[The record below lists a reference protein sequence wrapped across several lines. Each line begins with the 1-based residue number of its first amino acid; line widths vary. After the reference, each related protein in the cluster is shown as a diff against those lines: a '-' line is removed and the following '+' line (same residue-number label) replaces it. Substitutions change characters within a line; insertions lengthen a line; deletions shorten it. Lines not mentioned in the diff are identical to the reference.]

1 MKPALMR
8 AAAALAL
15 AIGVVR
21 ARRSSVRSKGSD
33 PLTSTGVRP
42 PLESLVRTILKHPWL
57 TLAALAIAVGIGGLI
72 VVVSGVVSIK
82 ASSGHW
88 RITAAILDLAK
99 ARSVNTHSLGIRP
112 PFPLDDPALI
122 LRGAT
127 HYESGCYPCHGRP
140 GVPVPPVMAVMTPPP
155 PELSPRIQRW
165 RPQDLFSIVKHG
177 IKFTGM
183 PAWPAPQRDDE
194 VWAMVAFLQ
203 RMPQLHGAAYRALVF
218 GGTAPASTAPR
229 AVREICWRCHGVD
242 GVGHGSGAFPSLAGQ
257 RATYLYGSLRAFSDR
272 RRFSG
277 IMATVAAT
285 LDDQMMREA
294 AAYYE
299 RLPARPVGEA
309 NDASARARG
318 ESIAARGIP
327 DRDIPACAECH
338 GPARTPKNP
347 AYPVIARQHA
357 RYLALQL
364 ELLQQRR
371 RGGSGFENLMHIF
384 VGRLG
389 AEEIRDVTLYYSSLQ
404 QSAAP

>member
-1 MKPALMR
+1 MR

-21 ARRSSVRSKGSD
+21 ARRSVPGR
-33 PLTSTGVRP
+33 PVVRP
-42 PLESLVRTILKHPWL
+42 IFESLVRTILKHPWL
-57 TLAALAIAVGIGGLI
+57 TLAALATAAMIGGLI
-72 VVVSGVVSIK
+72 VVISGVMPIK

-99 ARSVNTHSLGIRP
+99 VRSVKTHSLGIRP
-112 PFPLDDPALI
+112 PFPLDDSALI
-122 LRGAT
+122 LRGAG
-127 HYESGCYPCHGRP
+127 HYENGCYPCHGRP
-140 GVPVPPVMAVMTPPP
+140 GSRIPVVMAPMTPPP
-155 PELSPRIQRW
+155 PDLVPRIGRW

-183 PAWPAPQRDDE
+183 PAWPAQQRDDE
-194 VWAMVAFLQ
+194 VWAMVAFLR
-203 RMPQLHGAAYRALVF
+203 RMPDLDGAAYRALVF
-218 GGTAPASTAPR
+218 GQADDASTAPR
-229 AVREICWRCHGVD
+229 AVREICGRCHGVD
-242 GVGHGSGAFPSLAGQ
+242 GLGRGSGAFPSLAGQ
-257 RATYLYGSLRAFSDR
+257 RAAYLYGSLRAFADR

-285 LDDQMMREA
+285 LDDQTMRET

-299 RLPARPVGEA
+299 RLPARPAEQA

-318 ESIAARGIP
+318 ESIAARGMP

-338 GPARTPKNP
+338 GPASTPKNP
-347 AYPVIARQHA
+347 AYPMLAGQDA

-371 RGGSGFENLMHIF
+371 RGGSGFENLMHVF
-384 VGRLG
+384 VGRLRP
-389 AEEIRDVTLYYSSLQ
+389 EEIRDVTVYYNSL
-404 QSAAP
+404 PKRPIP